1 MIQYL
6 RLRYCHNFNLLV
18 FLRNFFSFSLLC
30 LILGIPAFAQEVVL
44 EAADL
49 VRNTQQIDV
58 SDKKYQDLFAELIKD
73 HGFTTSELLSIF
85 NNVSINT
92 KVLQLMDK
100 QWEAKPYHQYRP
112 RFITPRVISEGKKHL
127 SEFEQLFDRI
137 EAQFGVNRK
146 YIVAIWA
153 IESRYGTHQGNFS
166 VFRSLNTLFSAYPR
180 RSEYFRNEL
189 INFIVLCRVNN
200 LDLLEIKGSYAG
212 AFGQAQFMP
221 SSYLHSAIDFDND
234 NRVDLIHS
242 HADIFASIAN
252 YLKKSGW
259 IFNGPV
265 YAEIGNSL
273 NSELLNNEFKKGR
286 NGRVDWRLV
295 AKLQNRSIPRAPKD
309 SKLSIIALNHMN
321 NGNEELLYYSGY
333 KNFQAITEYNH
344 SHKYA
349 MVVSE
354 LAQEY
359 TR

>member
-1 MIQYL
+1 MIQIL
-6 RLRYCHNFNLLV
+6 RRQDYHNYNLLL
-18 FLRNFFSFSLLC
+18 FLRNFFSFSLLF
-30 LILGIPAFAQEVVL
+30 LIWIEPTFAQKSSVK
-44 EAADL
+44 AADIE
-49 VRNTQQIDV
+49 RNTQQINL

-73 HGFTTSELLSIF
+73 HGFTTSELLSTF
-85 NNVSINT
+85 SDVSINT

-112 RFITPRVISEGKKHL
+112 RFITPLVISEGKKHL
-127 SEFEQLFDRI
+127 AKYEQLFDRI
-137 EAQFGVNRK
+137 EAQYEVNRE

-153 IESRYGTHQGNFS
+153 IESKYGTYQGKFS

-189 INFIVLCRVNN
+189 INFMVLCRTNN
-200 LDLLEIKGSYAG
+200 LDPLEIKGSYAG

-234 NRVDLIHS
+234 NRADLINS

-259 IFNGPV
+259 IFNGPA

-273 NSELLNNEFKKGR
+273 NSELLENEFDKGR
-286 NGRVDWRLV
+286 KGRVDWRLV

-309 SKLSIIALNHMN
+309 SKLSIIGLYHMN